1 MYYIHGGRGTGKTT
15 YLIMQSAKHHVPIM
29 VTNSARK
36 GFIQNQ
42 AKWLGVSIPEPI
54 VWNPGA
60 HNDGLRVG
68 GVLVDDGEDFL
79 YHVLL
84 HTVRARPV
92 AMAISEPVVELPAKE
107 ETT

>member
-1 MYYIHGGRGTGKTT
+1 MHYIHGGRATGKTT
-15 YLIMQSAKHHVPIM
+15 YLIMQSAKYHVPIM

-42 AKWLGVSIPEPI
+42 AKWVGVSIPEPI

-60 HNDGLRVG
+60 HNDGLRVRD
-68 GVLVDDGEDFL
+68 VLVDDGEAFL
-79 YHVLL
+79 HHVLL
-84 HTVRARPV
+84 HTARARPV

-107 ETT
+107 E

>member
-15 YLIMQSAKHHVPIM
+15 YLIIQSAKTHVPIM

-42 AKWLGVSIPEPI
+42 AKRLGVSIPEPI

-60 HNDGLRVG
+60 HNDGLRVRD
-68 GVLVDDGEDFL
+68 VLVDDGEDFL
-79 YHVLL
+79 HHVLL
-84 HTVRARPV
+84 YTVRARPV
-92 AMAISEPVVELPAKE
+92 AMAISEQVVELPAKE
-107 ETT
+107 DA